1 MLAYPHE
8 QAQRDAEQLAA
19 ALAAYR
25 AGNRRRA
32 ADALRRV
39 GANALAPRLSQAAF
53 ARHARRRTAAGCG
66 DSWARAS
73 HLTASPDLWAEIAA
87 LTGREGAQAPGP
99 WLEQSLE
106 RHLEDTRAELS
117 RRLEAMATVLQDT
130 ERRDP

>member
-1 MLAYPHE
+1 M
-8 QAQRDAEQLAA
+8 
-19 ALAAYR
+19 
-25 AGNRRRA
+25 G
-32 ADALRRV
+32 
-39 GANALAPRLSQAAF
+39 
-53 ARHARRRTAAGCG
+53 G
-66 DSWARAS
+66 DR
-73 HLTASPDLWAEIAA
+73 A